1 MTAPDGRD
9 SRVAPPRQRGGLPR
23 GRPDVPRRALVLLFC
38 VWLLGLAAAT
48 APHLVHHAFDAD
60 GGADCAFLDVAHHAS
75 AVSATPVLVLE
86 LLPASERPV
95 VPPPA
100 VRPRIAPASPL
111 GRGPPDPALAPA

>member
-1 MTAPDGRD
+1 M
-9 SRVAPPRQRGGLPR
+9 
-23 GRPDVPRRALVLLFC
+23 LLLS

-100 VRPRIAPASPL
+100 VRSRIAPASPL
-111 GRGPPDPALAPA
+111 GRGPPAPALAPA